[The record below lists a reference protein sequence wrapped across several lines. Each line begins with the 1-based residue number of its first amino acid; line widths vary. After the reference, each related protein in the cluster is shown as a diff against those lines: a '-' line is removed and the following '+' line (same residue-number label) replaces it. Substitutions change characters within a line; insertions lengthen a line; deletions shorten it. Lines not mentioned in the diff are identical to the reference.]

1 MARIKPDA
9 TTTSNSCS
17 GFEAFGPLI
26 FRKIFDFRICGPNPS
41 LRVSVS
47 VEIEAVTVLRF

>member
-26 FRKIFDFRICGPNPS
+26 FRKIFDFRICGPKS
-41 LRVSVS
+41 LTSG
-47 VEIEAVTVLRF
+47 